1 MKKLMLVAAMTAL
14 VAGCATPLSSAQ
26 KRDMNF
32 YQSKGLVVEEKNP
45 ATAAGLGLLPG
56 VGSFYVREY
65 GAGVVNL
72 LLWPASV
79 LWDPVSGYD
88 GANAINYYATKDAV
102 GRKQKREIK
111 NLEDNVSTGKIA
123 QSDYIKLRRD
133 IEEKYSPDAAD

>member
-1 MKKLMLVAAMTAL
+1 M
-14 VAGCATPLSSAQ
+14 
-26 KRDMNF
+26 
-32 YQSKGLVVEEKNP
+32 
-45 ATAAGLGLLPG
+45 
-56 VGSFYVREY
+56 REY

-111 NLEDNVSTGKIA
+111 NLEDNVSTGKIP
-123 QSDYIKLRRD
+123 QTDYIKLRRE